1 VDELSQLLSG
11 GQAAGSQAGAGQAVG
26 GLGELLGGL
35 TGGGA
40 GGVGGVGGIGGVG
53 GAGGLGGL
61 GGLLGAVSGG
71 TAMPSTA
78 NSGLSG
84 LAAALG
90 ALPALLPA
98 LLAMLGGQGAN
109 GQSGLHQVMSALQSQ
124 GQGQVS
130 QSWIGNGPNQA
141 ITPQQIEQALGSTQ
155 VSQLAAQSG
164 LPPSQVTQGVAAV
177 LPSIV
182 HSLTPTG
189 QLPQSS
195 QVAQLLGGLLGR
207 P

>member
-1 VDELSQLLSG
+1 MDELSQLLSG
-11 GQAAGSQAGAGQAVG
+11 GGQAGGGQAGASQAIG

-35 TGGGA
+35 TSGGA
-40 GGVGGVGGIGGVG
+40 GGPGGV
-53 GAGGLGGL
+53 GGL

-71 TAMPSTA
+71 AGIPSAA
-78 NSGLSG
+78 NSGAGG
-84 LAAALG
+84 LGAALG

-98 LLAMLGGQGAN
+98 LLAMLGGQGTN
-109 GQSGLHQVMSALQSQ
+109 GQSGLHQVISSLESQ
-124 GQGQVS
+124 GLGQVS
-130 QSWIGNGPNQA
+130 QSWIGSGPNQA
-141 ITPQQIEQALGSTQ
+141 VTPQQIEQALGSTQ

-164 LPPSQVTQGVAAV
+164 LPPSQVTQGVAAA

-182 HSLTPTG
+182 HGLTPTG

-195 QVAQLLGGLLGR
+195 QVAQLLTGLLGH